1 MKSFLLHDG
10 EDDETTE
17 KLHALMTEK
26 GLDWEGDN
34 SGITVWIAVQAGDTM
49 LFGDDGAFRVISKD
63 VKHVPITKHC
73 FRHVYDAIL
82 MVEHDSG
89 AHHVNRIHPGM
100 VNLNMFVMPYD
111 YGVERL
117 VIADDALGWLAE
129 HSSVELEDLV
139 VGEQGDQ
146 EAVVRRHAEAQ
157 PGLQVAHDLINE
169 WFNGWERPYR
179 WEPKP

>member
-17 KLHALMTEK
+17 ELHTLMTEK

-49 LFGDDGAFRVISKD
+49 LFGDDGAFRVISKN
-63 VKHVPITKHC
+63 VKNVPITKHC
-73 FRHVYDAIL
+73 FRHVYDAML
-82 MVEHDSG
+82 MVEHDNG
-89 AHHVNRIHPGM
+89 AHHANRIHPGM
-100 VNLNMFVMPYD
+100 VDLSTFLMPYD

-117 VIADDALGWLAE
+117 VEANRALEFLQE
-129 HSSVELEDLV
+129 HSETEFADLII
-139 VGEQGDQ
+139 GEQGDQ
-146 EAVVRRHAEAQ
+146 EAVVRRHAEHW
-157 PGLQVAHDLINE
+157 PTLQIAHDLLND